1 MIRRTKFHAPAARR
15 SCLAAALLASF
26 WSATGPAAEPTALL
40 EGFARA
46 RLIIE
51 TTEPRCLLLDIY
63 LADSR
68 EQHSQ
73 GLMFIE
79 QLDEFEGMLF
89 RYPRPARLTMWM
101 KNTYIPLDMVFVD
114 ASGTIAGIVEHTT
127 PLSTKT
133 IYSPESVT
141 GVLEVNAGFTDRWRV
156 DAGHR
161 LLLVE

>member
-1 MIRRTKFHAPAARR
+1 MIRRTEVRAQSARR
-15 SCLAAALLASF
+15 SCLAAALLAIS
-26 WSATGPAAEPTALL
+26 WSASGPAAEPAALL
-40 EGFARA
+40 DGFARA

-51 TTEPRCLLLDIY
+51 TAEPRCLLLDLY
-63 LADSR
+63 LADNR

-114 ASGTIAGIVEHTT
+114 AGGAIAGIVKHTT

-133 IYSPESVT
+133 IHSPESVA

-161 LLLVE
+161 LLLIE